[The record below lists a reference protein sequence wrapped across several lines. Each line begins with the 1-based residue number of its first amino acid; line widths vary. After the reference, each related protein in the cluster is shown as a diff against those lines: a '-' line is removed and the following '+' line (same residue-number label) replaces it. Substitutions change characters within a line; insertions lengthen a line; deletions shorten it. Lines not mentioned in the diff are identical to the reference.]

1 MMMDMNRKGV
11 CYDVGRVLDG
21 RNWRPVFD
29 RREVRREL
37 EIIRDDL
44 HCNAVKIHAQDVSRL
59 TWTAGQALEL
69 GLEAWLGPD
78 LWDEDADAT
87 LAYVTSAAQAAEEL
101 RVRYPGRVYL
111 SVGAELTLFMRGIVP
126 GAALADRLSHPD
138 LFAAITSEPGTVLL
152 GDYLRRAA
160 SAVRQVFGGPITY
173 AALPHE
179 RVDWQLFDFTCVD
192 LYRDETNKT
201 KYARAVEVLGSRGRP
216 LIIGE
221 FGCCTYTGAD
231 RLGGS
236 GYDIIDH
243 AVSPPRV
250 LARYTRD
257 EELQAREIAECL
269 VIFDAGGVEGA
280 FVQTFVQ
287 PLSVCNADPRFDF
300 DMASYSLVKSY
311 AGRIG
316 ELANELPDIPW
327 DRRPAGTVYSDMPW
341 DPKRSFSAVAEYY
354 ASH

>member
-1 MMMDMNRKGV
+1 MNRKGV

-37 EIIRDDL
+37 EIIAGDL
-44 HCNAVKIHAQDVSRL
+44 HCNAVKIHARDVSRL

-87 LAYVTSAAQAAEEL
+87 LGYITDAARAAEEL
-101 RVRYPGRVYL
+101 RAEYPGRVFL

-126 GAALADRLSHPD
+126 GATLSERLSNPG
-138 LFAAITSEPGTVLL
+138 LFAAITAERGRLL
-152 GDYLRRAA
+152 LADYLDRAA
-160 SAVRQVFGGPITY
+160 SAVRQVFGGRITY

-179 RVDWQLFDFTCVD
+179 RVDWQQFDFTCVD
-192 LYRDETNKT
+192 LYRDEANKA

-216 LIIGE
+216 LVIGE

-231 RLGGS
+231 RFGGS
-236 GYDIIDH
+236 GYDIVDH
-243 AVSPPRV
+243 TVRPPR
-250 LARYTRD
+250 LKTLYTRD

-269 VIFDAGGVEGA
+269 AIFDAGGVEGA

-287 PLSVCNADPRFDF
+287 PMSVYNPDPWFDF

-316 ELANELPDIPW
+316 ELASEFPDIPW
-327 DRRPAGTVYSDMPW
+327 DRTANGTVYPDMPW
-341 DPKRSFSAVAEYY
+341 DPKLSFSAVADYY
-354 ASH
+354 ASC

>member
-1 MMMDMNRKGV
+1 MNRKGV
-11 CYDVGRVLDG
+11 CYDAGRVLDG
-21 RNWRPVFD
+21 RDWRPLFD

-37 EIIRDDL
+37 EIIAGDL
-44 HCNAVKIHAQDVSRL
+44 HCNAVKIHARDVSRL

-87 LAYVTSAAQAAEEL
+87 LDYITGAARAAEEL
-101 RVRYPGRVYL
+101 RAECPGRVVL

-126 GAALADRLSHPD
+126 GRTLAERLSHPD
-138 LFAAITSEPGTVLL
+138 LFAAMTSKRGQGLL
-152 GDYLRRAA
+152 ADYLGRAA
-160 SAVRQVFGGPITY
+160 SAVRQVFGGQITY

-192 LYRDETNKT
+192 LYRDEISKP

-221 FGCCTYTGAD
+221 FGCCTYAGAD

-236 GYDIIDH
+236 GYDIVDH
-243 AVSPPRV
+243 TLSPPRMKA
-250 LARYTRD
+250 LYTRD
-257 EELQAREIAECL
+257 EELQAREITECL
-269 VIFDAGGVEGA
+269 AIFDAGGVEGA
-280 FVQTFVQ
+280 FVHTFVQ
-287 PLSVCNADPRFDF
+287 PLSVYNADPWFDF

-316 ELANELPDIPW
+316 ELTKEFPDIPW
-327 DRRPAGTVYSDMPW
+327 DLRSAGTVYPDMPW
-341 DPKRSFSAVAEYY
+341 DPKRSFGAVAEYY
-354 ASH
+354 ASKQ